1 MNVNYAAF
9 DAQVSLL
16 EQLARDPGS
25 YRVQSIQAISSADAL
40 TSSRWEWLYSPPGGL
55 DPDFVFSELAGNID
69 LALIEQE
76 IIDSALRWTA
86 QCRRPLSINVSLT
99 VLSDPAFS
107 DWLVRTVR
115 RGRVTD
121 NQVWWEVTEAW
132 PVVDLDVVRHTIDR
146 MQLAGQALALDDIA
160 TLQELRRW
168 TDRFGMPD
176 VVKIDRKVLREP
188 DATLTDLVKAI
199 HARGAKV
206 VVEGVETVPD
216 LEKVRASGADY
227 WQGFL
232 AGRPIAI
239 DDLEQGIR

>member
-9 DAQVSLL
+9 ASQDSLL
-16 EQLARDPGS
+16 EQLARQPGS
-25 YRVQSIQAISSADAL
+25 YRVQSIQAINSVDAL
-40 TSSRWEWLYSPPGGL
+40 SSSRWEWLYSPPGGL
-55 DPDFVFSELAGNID
+55 DPEYVFSELSGNVD

-76 IIDSALRWTA
+76 IIDNALRWTL
-86 QCRRPLSINVSLT
+86 QCQRPLSINVSLT
-99 VLSDPAFS
+99 VLADSAFA

-115 RGRVTD
+115 RGRITH

-132 PVVDLDVVRHTIDR
+132 PVVDLDVVRNTIDR

-160 TLQELRRW
+160 TLKELRRW

-176 VVKIDRKVLREP
+176 VVKVDRSVLGET
-188 DATLTDLVKAI
+188 DETLTNLVSAI
-199 HARGAKV
+199 HSRGAKV

-216 LEKVRASGADY
+216 LEMVRASGADF